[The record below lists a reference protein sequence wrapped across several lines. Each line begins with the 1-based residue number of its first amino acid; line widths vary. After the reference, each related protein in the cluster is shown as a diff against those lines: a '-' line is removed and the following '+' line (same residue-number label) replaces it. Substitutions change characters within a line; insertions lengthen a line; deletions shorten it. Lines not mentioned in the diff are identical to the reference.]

1 MADNQN
7 NLKGLKFLVIFM
19 GVLIIAGVITIISTI
34 IYRLNDDTLFTSDN
48 SDIDIVTD
56 INLADNAEIQSIASN
71 NETITIYYTCL
82 LYTSPSPRDL
92 STSRMP
98 SSA

>member
-1 MADNQN
+1 MGDNQN

-56 INLADNAEIQSIASN
+56 INLADNAEIHSIASN
-71 NETITIYYTCL
+71 NAVSYTHLTLPTIL
-82 LYTSPSPRDL
+82 LV
-92 STSRMP
+92 
-98 SSA
+98 

>member
-1 MADNQN
+1 MDKVKQTVCESSEA
-7 NLKGLKFLVIFM
+7 FIR
-19 GVLIIAGVITIISTI
+19 
-34 IYRLNDDTLFTSDN
+34 RLSDESEANDFDFYEF
-48 SDIDIVTD
+48 SDIDI
-56 INLADNAEIQSIASN
+56 EG
-71 NETITIYYTCL
+71 TCL